1 MLQAASPSAGARSS
15 GHWIDADFINSYWR
29 SFRNLSASLK
39 VCGPVFRA
47 SPHRIL
53 RNKLFAGV
61 FFGASVR
68 CVKIRY

>member
-15 GHWIDADFINSYWR
+15 VINSYWR
-29 SFRNLSASLK
+29 SFRNLSATLK

-47 SPHRIL
+47 SPQRIL